1 MCIENYI
8 PAKIIEL
15 CAKTGITKYRLS
27 QTTGIS
33 QSALSDI
40 TKGKNLPGVITLEK
54 ICDAFGITL
63 AQFFTE
69 DGNVLDL
76 SEEQKRLLQTW
87 STLKPEDRLIGEELY
102 QYLYGEFEGKVIS
115 GMKGCGYSY
124 LPCINLKSLFSLLY
138 CVLWQG
144 IFNRIPGA
152 VL

>member
-87 STLKPEDRLIGEELY
+87 STLKPEEKNFINTCMESLK
-102 QYLYGEFEGKVIS
+102 GK
-115 GMKGCGYSY
+115 
-124 LPCINLKSLFSLLY
+124 
-138 CVLWQG
+138 
-144 IFNRIPGA
+144 
-152 VL
+152 